1 MFGSE
6 PPYQIAGI
14 GVYRTVGL
22 AHAVNGTGLH
32 YRVGRTLFKVGREH
46 FIPVSSCLSDGA
58 LHDDPLARRQ
68 CEIP

>member
-6 PPYQIAGI
+6 SPYQIAGI
-14 GVYRTVGL
+14 DVYRTVGL